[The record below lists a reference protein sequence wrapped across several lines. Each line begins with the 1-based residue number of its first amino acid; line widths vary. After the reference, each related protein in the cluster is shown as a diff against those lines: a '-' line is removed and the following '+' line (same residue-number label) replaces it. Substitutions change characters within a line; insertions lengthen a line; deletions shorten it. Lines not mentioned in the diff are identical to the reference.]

1 MQKLFLLLCLACW
14 LPFWNVTRAQTPD
27 STSIQRSSPYRYVN
41 ASSLKLRI
49 QPNATALA
57 SAVIAGASRV
67 QLLGETADG
76 WSQIQ
81 VSAVVGYVRSDY
93 LVEEQQQV
101 SADVD
106 WGIVNTAGG
115 SAYSSL
121 VPAAS
126 PPSHNHKKVIAKP
139 AAGPKVY
146 ICGNGRTEVYHS
158 SSDCAAMRRCTY
170 QTLVMSQQQAQASGL
185 RGCMK
190 CY

>member
-1 MQKLFLLLCLACW
+1 MQKLFLLLWLTCG
-14 LPFWNVTRAQTPD
+14 LPFWSVTHAQTPD

-41 ASSLKLRI
+41 ATSLKLRI
-49 QPNATALA
+49 QPDATAMA
-57 SAVIAGASRV
+57 SAVIGGASRV
-67 QLLGETADG
+67 QLLGEAEDG

-81 VSAVVGYVRSDY
+81 VSAVVGYVRSEY

-101 SADVD
+101 SANVD
-106 WGIVNTAGG
+106 WGIVEAAGG
-115 SAYSSL
+115 SVYSSL

-126 PPSHNHKKVIAKP
+126 PPTHKVVPKP
-139 AAGPKVY
+139 AAGPRVY

>member
-1 MQKLFLLLCLACW
+1 MQKLFLLLCLLCG
-14 LPFWNVTRAQTPD
+14 LPFWNVTHAQASD
-27 STSIQRSSPYRYVN
+27 STLIQRSSPYRYVN
-41 ASSLKLRI
+41 ATSLKLRI
-49 QPNATALA
+49 QPDATAMA

-67 QLLGETADG
+67 QLLGETQDG

-81 VSAVVGYVRSDY
+81 VSAVVGYVRSEY
-93 LVEEQQQV
+93 LVEQQQQV
-101 SADVD
+101 SADID
-106 WGIVNTAGG
+106 WGIVDAAGG
-115 SAYSSL
+115 AAYSRL
-121 VPAAS
+121 VTAAS
-126 PPSHNHKKVIAKP
+126 PPTHRRVVPKP

-146 ICGNGRTEVYHS
+146 ICGNGRTQVYHS

>member
-1 MQKLFLLLCLACW
+1 MQKLFFLLCLTCW
-14 LPFWNVTRAQTPD
+14 LPLWNVTHAQTPD

-41 ASSLKLRI
+41 ATSLKLRI
-49 QPNATALA
+49 QPDATAMA

-67 QLLGETADG
+67 QLLEEAEDG

-81 VSAVVGYVRSDY
+81 VSAVVGYVSSEY
-93 LVEEQQQV
+93 LVEQQKQV

-106 WGIVNTAGG
+106 WEIINAAGG
-115 SAYSSL
+115 ATYSRL

-126 PPSHNHKKVIAKP
+126 PYRKVVPKP

-158 SSDCAAMRRCTY
+158 SSDCAAMRRGAY
-170 QTLVMSQQQAQASGL
+170 QTLVMSQREAQASGL